1 MILFKRIS
9 YKNFLSTGNQP
20 IEVALDMSQTTLVV
34 GTNGTGKST
43 LLDALCFVLFNRPFR
58 IIKKEQMVNTI
69 NGGDCVVEC
78 EFDVGTK
85 NYIIRRGIKPNLFEI
100 FCDGKLINQDA
111 NNVDYQKY
119 LESNIMK
126 LNYRSFI
133 QVVLL
138 GSSSYEPFMKMKP
151 RYRREVVE
159 EILDIRV
166 FGLMDLILRSQQS
179 DLQKKLTEVRHQCE
193 LIKTKYETEAKYLK
207 TLETKGSD
215 NQKAQQNKL
224 EENNKNRLEYET
236 KLQKLNEQIAVSQN
250 ELSGQDV
257 AQKKVKELE
266 KYETKIEQN
275 LDTHKKTLKFFK
287 ENDTCPVCTQSIDE
301 TFKEE
306 KCNHETTTISKL
318 ESGLSQLVEELTKQ
332 EEKLTAFGKVSN
344 KIQDMNVNLAK
355 ITASLESLKNHSDQI
370 QQEISISEN
379 RDVDIESIK
388 QSLSDMSA
396 DLGVA
401 DANLTDVQEEKDYV
415 DVLREILNDKG
426 AKAQIIRKYVPIMNA
441 LINKYLQSMDFYIS
455 FNLDEEFNETVKS
468 RFRDTFN
475 YNNFSEGEKMRIDLA
490 LLFTWRDIARMKNST
505 NTNLLILDEIF
516 DSSLDGQGTDD
527 FFKIIKT
534 LEKENI
540 FIISH
545 KGDILFDKFTNI
557 IKFEK
562 HQNFT
567 QLGTIWKN

>member
-1 MILFKRIS
+1 
-9 YKNFLSTGNQP
+9 
-20 IEVALDMSQTTLVV
+20 
-34 GTNGTGKST
+34 
-43 LLDALCFVLFNRPFR
+43 
-58 IIKKEQMVNTI
+58 MVNTI
-69 NGGDCVVEC
+69 NNGDCIVEVDF
-78 EFDVGTK
+78 EVGTK
-85 NYIIRRGIKPNLFEI
+85 KYKVRRGIKPNLFEI
-100 FCDGKLINQDA
+100 FCDGKKLNQDA
-111 NNVDYQKY
+111 NNIDYQKY
-119 LESNIMK
+119 LEQNIMK

-179 DLQKKLTEVRHQCE
+179 DLQKKLTETRHQAE

-207 TLETKGSD
+207 TLEAKGSD
-215 NQKAQQNKL
+215 NQAVAQKRL
-224 EENNKNRLEYET
+224 EENNKNKIEYET

-250 ELSGQDV
+250 ELLGQEEADNKLK
-257 AQKKVKELE
+257 QLNKL
-266 KYETKIEQN
+266 ETKIESN
-275 LDTHKKTLKFFK
+275 LDTHKKTLSFFK
-287 ENDTCPVCTQSIDE
+287 ENDNCPVCTQQIDE
-301 TFKEE
+301 EFKSKKCEE
-306 KCNHETTTISKL
+306 EHGTISKL
-318 ESGLSQLVEELTKQ
+318 EKGLVQLVEEISKQ
-332 EEKLTAFGKVSN
+332 EQKVSAFSKVTN
-344 KIQDMNVNLAK
+344 KISDMKLDLAK
-355 ITASLESLKNHSDQI
+355 ITSSLEQIKNQSDQI
-370 QQEISISEN
+370 QLDISRVSEKDN
-379 RDVDIESIK
+379 DIESIE
-388 QSLSDMSA
+388 LELERMRI
-396 DLGVA
+396 DLG
-401 DANLTDVQEEKDYV
+401 DAEKELDKVQEEKGYV
-415 DVLREILNDKG
+415 DILREILNDKG
-426 AKAQIIRKYVPIMNA
+426 AKAQIIRKYVPIMNS
-441 LINKYLQSMDFYIS
+441 LINKYLQAMDFYIS

-557 IKFEK
+557 IKYEK
-562 HQNFT
+562 VQNFT
-567 QLGTIWKN
+567 QLGTI

>member
-1 MILFKRIS
+1 MITFKRLK
-9 YKNFLSTGNQP
+9 YKNFLSSGNVP
-20 IEVALDMSQTTLVV
+20 IEIELNNSQTTLII
-34 GTNGTGKST
+34 GTNGSGKST
-43 LLDALCFVLFNRPFR
+43 LLDALCFVLFNKPFR

-69 NGGDCVVEC
+69 NNADCIVEV
-78 EFDVGTK
+78 EFDVGTNQYK
-85 NYIIRRGIKPNLFEI
+85 IIRGIKPNLFEI
-100 FCDGKLINQDA
+100 YKNGTMINQDA
-111 NNVDYQKY
+111 STIDYQKY
-119 LESNIMK
+119 LETNIMK

-193 LIKTKYETEAKYLK
+193 LIKTKYETEAKYLT
-207 TLETKGSD
+207 TLETKGTD
-215 NQKAQQNKL
+215 NLTVQQKKIEQN
-224 EENNKNRLEYET
+224 EENRLKYEQ
-236 KLQKLNEQIAVSQN
+236 KLQELNEEIAVSQN
-250 ELSGQDV
+250 ALSGHDTV
-257 AQKKVKELE
+257 AKKVKELE
-266 KYETKIEQN
+266 KFETKIEQN
-275 LDTHKKTLKFFK
+275 LSTHKKTLNFFK
-287 ENDTCPVCTQSIDE
+287 ENDTCPVCTQSID
-301 TFKEE
+301 TKFKEE

-318 ESGLSQLVEELTKQ
+318 ESGLKQLVEELTSH
-332 EEKLTAFGKVSN
+332 EMKLTNYGKMSE
-344 KIQDMNVNLAK
+344 KIQSMNVEIAK
-355 ITASLESLKNHSDQI
+355 VASSLSALKKHSDQI
-370 QQEISISEN
+370 QQEISTASQK
-379 RDVDIESIK
+379 DSDIEKIELELA
-388 QSLSDMSA
+388 QMSA

-401 DANLTDVQEEKDYV
+401 DAHLTDVQEEKEYV

-426 AKAQIIRKYVPIMNA
+426 AKANIIRKYVPIMNQ

-516 DSSLDGQGTDD
+516 DSSLDNSGTDD
-527 FFKIIKT
+527 FFKIIKGCT
-534 LEKENI
+534 KENI

-545 KGDILFDKFTNI
+545 KGDILFDRFTNI
-557 IKFEK
+557 IKYEK
-562 HQNFT
+562 VKNFT
-567 QLGTIWKN
+567 RLENV

>member
-1 MILFKRIS
+1 
-9 YKNFLSTGNQP
+9 
-20 IEVALDMSQTTLVV
+20 
-34 GTNGTGKST
+34 
-43 LLDALCFVLFNRPFR
+43 
-58 IIKKEQMVNTI
+58 
-69 NGGDCVVEC
+69 
-78 EFDVGTK
+78 
-85 NYIIRRGIKPNLFEI
+85 
-100 FCDGKLINQDA
+100 
-111 NNVDYQKY
+111 
-119 LESNIMK
+119 
-126 LNYRSFI
+126 
-133 QVVLL
+133 
-138 GSSSYEPFMKMKP
+138 MKP

-215 NQKAQQNKL
+215 NQKVQQNKL
-224 EENNKNRLEYET
+224 KENDKNKVDYEK
-236 KLQKLNEQIAVSQN
+236 KLQELNEQIAISQN
-250 ELSGQDV
+250 ELNGQDKI
-257 AQKKVKELE
+257 QKKVKDLE

-275 LDTHKKTLKFFK
+275 LDTHKKTLKFFQ
-287 ENDTCPVCTQSIDE
+287 ENDTCPVCTQSID
-301 TFKEE
+301 TKFKED

-318 ESGLSQLVEELTKQ
+318 ELGLSQLVGELSKQ
-332 EEKLTAFGKVSN
+332 EEKITAYGKISN
-344 KIQDMNVNLAK
+344 KIQTMNVEIAK
-355 ITASLESLKNHSDQI
+355 ITSSLESLKRHSDQI
-370 QQEISISEN
+370 QQEISTSQE
-379 RDVDIESIK
+379 RDTDIESIELELEQMK
-388 QSLSDMSA
+388 VDLKDAEINLSK
-396 DLGVA
+396 
-401 DANLTDVQEEKDYV
+401 VQEEKDYV

-441 LINKYLQSMDFYIS
+441 LINKYLQAMDFYIS

-557 IKFEK
+557 IKYEK
-562 HQNFT
+562 VQNFT
-567 QLGTIWKN
+567 QLGTI

>member
-1 MILFKRIS
+1 MILFKRLN
-9 YKNFLSTGNQP
+9 YKNFLSSGNQP
-20 IEVALDMSQTTLVV
+20 IVIDLDKSQMTLIV
-34 GTNGTGKST
+34 GTNGSGKST

-69 NGGDCVVEC
+69 NNGDCIVEVD
-78 EFDVGTK
+78 FDVGTK
-85 NYIIRRGIKPNLFEI
+85 SYKVRRGIKPNLFEI
-100 FCDGKLINQDA
+100 FCDGKKLNQDA
-111 NNVDYQKY
+111 NNIDYQKY
-119 LESNIMK
+119 LEQNIMK

-207 TLETKGSD
+207 TLEAKGTD
-215 NQKAQQNKL
+215 NQTVALKKL
-224 EENNKNRLEYET
+224 EENKQNKLIYDR
-236 KLQKLNEQIAVSQN
+236 KLQSLNEAIAISQ
-250 ELSGQDV
+250 
-257 AQKKVKELE
+257 KELIGKETTE
-266 KYETKIEQN
+266 KKLKELTKFETKIEQN
-275 LDTHKKTLKFFK
+275 LDTHKKSLTFFS
-287 ENDTCPVCTQSIDE
+287 ENDNCPVCTQKIDDQ
-301 TFKEE
+301 FKATKCEHE
-306 KCNHETTTISKL
+306 KNTITKL
-318 ESGLSQLVEELTKQ
+318 EKGLVQLVEEISKQ
-332 EEKLTAFGKVSN
+332 EQKVSAFT
-344 KIQDMNVNLAK
+344 KISDKISDMKLQIAK
-355 ITASLESLKNHSDQI
+355 VSSSLESLKTQSDQI
-370 QQEISISEN
+370 QQDIN
-379 RDVDIESIK
+379 RVNEKDVDIESIE
-388 QSLSDMSA
+388 L
-396 DLGVA
+396 DLEKMKVDLKNA
-401 DANLTDVQEEKDYV
+401 EIDLDKVQEEKGYV
-415 DVLREILNDKG
+415 DILREILNDKG
-426 AKAQIIRKYVPIMNA
+426 AKAQIIRKYVPIMNS
-441 LINKYLQSMDFYIS
+441 LINKYLQAMDFYIS

-557 IKFEK
+557 IKYEK
-562 HQNFT
+562 VQNFT
-567 QLGTIWKN
+567 QLGTI

>member
-20 IEVALDMSQTTLVV
+20 IEIDLSISQTTLVV
-34 GTNGTGKST
+34 GTNGSGKST

-69 NGGDCVVEC
+69 NNGDCLVEV

-85 NYIIRRGIKPNLFEI
+85 NYIIRRGIKPNIFEI
-100 FCDGKLINQDA
+100 FCNGVMLNQDA
-111 NNVDYQKY
+111 SSVDYQKY
-119 LESNIMK
+119 LETNIMK

-207 TLETKGSD
+207 TLEAKGSD
-215 NQKAQQNKL
+215 NQRAQQNKL

-287 ENDTCPVCTQSIDE
+287 ENDTCPVCTQSIDK

-355 ITASLESLKNHSDQI
+355 ITASLESLKKHSDQI

-441 LINKYLQSMDFYIS
+441 LINKYLQSMDFYVS
-455 FNLDEEFNETVKS
+455 FHLDEEFNETVKS

-567 QLGTIWKN
+567 QLGTI

>member
-1 MILFKRIS
+1 MILFKRLN
-9 YKNFLSTGNQP
+9 YKNFLSSGNQP
-20 IEVALDMSQTTLVV
+20 IIIDLDKSQMTLIV
-34 GTNGTGKST
+34 GTNGSGKST

-69 NGGDCVVEC
+69 NNGDCIVEVD
-78 EFDVGTK
+78 FDVGTK
-85 NYIIRRGIKPNLFEI
+85 SYKVRRGIKPNLFEI
-100 FCDGKLINQDA
+100 FCDGKKLNQDA
-111 NNVDYQKY
+111 NNIDYQKY
-119 LESNIMK
+119 LEQNIMK

-207 TLETKGSD
+207 TLEAKGTD
-215 NQKAQQNKL
+215 NQTVALKKL
-224 EENNKNRLEYET
+224 EENKQNKLIYDR
-236 KLQKLNEQIAVSQN
+236 KLQSLNEAIAISQ
-250 ELSGQDV
+250 
-257 AQKKVKELE
+257 KELIGKETTE
-266 KYETKIEQN
+266 KKLKELTKFETKIEQN
-275 LDTHKKTLKFFK
+275 LDTNKKSLTFFS
-287 ENDTCPVCTQSIDE
+287 ENDNCPVCTQKIDDQ
-301 TFKEE
+301 FKATKCEHE
-306 KCNHETTTISKL
+306 KNTITKL
-318 ESGLSQLVEELTKQ
+318 EKGLVQLVEEISKQ
-332 EEKLTAFGKVSN
+332 EQKVSAFTKVSD
-344 KIQDMNVNLAK
+344 KISDIRLQIAK
-355 ITASLESLKNHSDQI
+355 VSSSLESLKTQSDQI
-370 QQEISISEN
+370 QQDIN
-379 RDVDIESIK
+379 RVNEKDVDIESIE
-388 QSLSDMSA
+388 L
-396 DLGVA
+396 DLEKMKVDLKNA
-401 DANLTDVQEEKDYV
+401 EIDLDKVQEEKGYV
-415 DVLREILNDKG
+415 DILREILNDKG
-426 AKAQIIRKYVPIMNA
+426 AKAQIIRKYVPIMNS
-441 LINKYLQSMDFYIS
+441 LINKYLQAMDFYIS

-475 YNNFSEGEKMRIDLA
+475 YNNFSEGEKMRIDLP

-557 IKFEK
+557 IKYGK
-562 HQNFT
+562 VQNFT
-567 QLGTIWKN
+567 QLGTI

>member
-1 MILFKRIS
+1 MILFKRLT
-9 YKNFLSTGNQP
+9 YKNFLSSGNVP
-20 IEVALDMSQTTLVV
+20 IEINLDMSQMTLIV
-34 GTNGTGKST
+34 GTNGSGKST

-69 NGGDCVVEC
+69 NNGDCIVEVDF
-78 EFDVGTK
+78 EVGTK
-85 NYIIRRGIKPNLFEI
+85 KYKVRRGIKPNLFEI
-100 FCDGKLINQDA
+100 FCDGKKLNQDA
-111 NNVDYQKY
+111 NNIDYQKY
-119 LESNIMK
+119 LEQNIMK

-179 DLQKKLTEVRHQCE
+179 DLQKKLTETRHQAE

-207 TLETKGSD
+207 TLEAKGSD
-215 NQKAQQNKL
+215 NQAVAQKRL
-224 EENNKNRLEYET
+224 EENNKNKIEYET

-250 ELSGQDV
+250 ELSGQEEADNKLK
-257 AQKKVKELE
+257 QLNKL
-266 KYETKIEQN
+266 ETKIESN
-275 LDTHKKTLKFFK
+275 LDTHKKTLSFFK
-287 ENDTCPVCTQSIDE
+287 ENDNCPVCTQQIDE
-301 TFKEE
+301 EFKNKKCEE
-306 KCNHETTTISKL
+306 EHGTISKL
-318 ESGLSQLVEELTKQ
+318 EKGLVQLVEEISKQ
-332 EEKLTAFGKVSN
+332 EQKVSAFSKVTN
-344 KIQDMNVNLAK
+344 KISDMKLDLAK
-355 ITASLESLKNHSDQI
+355 ITSSLEQIKNQSDQI
-370 QQEISISEN
+370 QLDISRVSEKDN
-379 RDVDIESIK
+379 DIESIE
-388 QSLSDMSA
+388 LELERMRI
-396 DLGVA
+396 DLG
-401 DANLTDVQEEKDYV
+401 DAEKELNKVQEEKGYV
-415 DVLREILNDKG
+415 DILREILNDKG
-426 AKAQIIRKYVPIMNA
+426 AKAQIIRKYVPIMNS
-441 LINKYLQSMDFYIS
+441 LINKYLQAMDFYIS

-562 HQNFT
+562 QQNFT
-567 QLGTIWKN
+567 QLGTI

>member
-20 IEVALDMSQTTLVV
+20 IEIDLSISQTTLIV

-69 NGGDCVVEC
+69 NNGDCIVEV

-119 LESNIMK
+119 LETNIMK

-193 LIKTKYETEAKYLK
+193 LIKTKYETEAKYLT

-215 NQKAQQNKL
+215 NLTVQQNKI
-224 EENNKNRLEYET
+224 EENKENRLKYEQ
-236 KLQKLNEQIAVSQN
+236 KLQSLNEAIAVSQN
-250 ELSGQDV
+250 SLIDQDTT
-257 AQKKVKELE
+257 AKKVKDLE
-266 KYETKIEQN
+266 KFETKIEQN
-275 LDTHKKTLKFFK
+275 ISTHKKTLDFFK
-287 ENDTCPVCTQSIDE
+287 DNDTCPVCTQSIDAN
-301 TFKEE
+301 FKEE

-318 ESGLSQLVEELTKQ
+318 ESGLKQLVEELGGH
-332 EEKLTAFGKVSN
+332 EEKMTQFNQMSN
-344 KIQDMNVNLAK
+344 KITEMNVEIAK
-355 ITASLESLKNHSDQI
+355 INGSLSALKKHSDQI
-370 QQEISISEN
+370 QLEISTASQK
-379 RDVDIESIK
+379 DSDIENIELELEQMK
-388 QSLSDMSA
+388 VDLAEA
-396 DLGVA
+396 DEKLKG
-401 DANLTDVQEEKDYV
+401 VQEEKDYV

-426 AKAQIIRKYVPIMNA
+426 AKANIIRKYVPIMNQ

-527 FFKIIKT
+527 FFKIIKG
-534 LEKENI
+534 LDKENI

-545 KGDILFDKFTNI
+545 KGDILFDRFTNI

-567 QLGTIWKN
+567 QLGNI

>member
-20 IEVALDMSQTTLVV
+20 IEIDLSISQTTLIV

-69 NGGDCVVEC
+69 NNGDCIVEV

-119 LESNIMK
+119 LETNIMK

-193 LIKTKYETEAKYLK
+193 LIKTKYETEAKYLT

-215 NQKAQQNKL
+215 NLTVQQNKI
-224 EENNKNRLEYET
+224 EENKENRLKYE
-236 KLQKLNEQIAVSQN
+236 QKLNSLNEAIAVSQN
-250 ELSGQDV
+250 SLIDQDTT
-257 AQKKVKELE
+257 AKKVKDLE
-266 KYETKIEQN
+266 KFETKIEQN
-275 LDTHKKTLKFFK
+275 ISTHKKTLDFFK
-287 ENDTCPVCTQSIDE
+287 DNDTCPVCTQSIDE
-301 TFKEE
+301 KFKEE
-306 KCNHETTTISKL
+306 KCNHETSTITKL
-318 ESGLSQLVEELTKQ
+318 ESGLKQLVGELNIH
-332 EEKLTAFGKVSN
+332 EEKMTQFSQMSN
-344 KIQDMNVNLAK
+344 KISEMNVEIAK
-355 ITASLESLKNHSDQI
+355 INGSLSALKKHSDQI
-370 QQEISISEN
+370 QLEISTASQK
-379 RDVDIESIK
+379 DSDIEKIELELEQMK
-388 QSLSDMSA
+388 VDLAEA
-396 DLGVA
+396 DER
-401 DANLTDVQEEKDYV
+401 LTVVQEEKSYV

-426 AKAQIIRKYVPIMNA
+426 AKANIIRKYVPIMNQ
-441 LINKYLQSMDFYIS
+441 LINKYLQQMDFYVS
-455 FNLDEEFNETVKS
+455 FHLDEEFNETVKS
-468 RFRDTFN
+468 RYRDTFN

-527 FFKIIKT
+527 FFKIIKG

-545 KGDILFDKFTNI
+545 KGDILFDRFTNI

-567 QLGTIWKN
+567 QLGTI

>member
-1 MILFKRIS
+1 MITFKKLK
-9 YKNFLSTGNQP
+9 YKNFLSSGNVP
-20 IEVALDMSQTTLVV
+20 IEIELNNSQTTLII
-34 GTNGTGKST
+34 GTNGSGKST
-43 LLDALCFVLFNRPFR
+43 LLDALCFVLFNKPFR

-69 NGGDCVVEC
+69 NGADCIVEV
-78 EFDVGTK
+78 EFDVGTNQYK
-85 NYIIRRGIKPNLFEI
+85 IVRGIKPNIFEI
-100 FCDGKLINQDA
+100 YKNGTMINQDA
-111 NNVDYQKY
+111 STIDYQKY
-119 LESNIMK
+119 LETNIMK

-193 LIKTKYETEAKYLK
+193 LIKTKYETEAKYLT

-215 NQKAQQNKL
+215 NLTVQQNKIVQND
-224 EENNKNRLEYET
+224 ENRVKYEQ
-236 KLQKLNEQIAVSQN
+236 KLQKLNEDIAVSQN
-250 ELSGQDV
+250 ALNGQDTT
-257 AQKKVKELE
+257 AKKVKELE
-266 KYETKIEQN
+266 KFETKIEQN
-275 LDTHKKTLKFFK
+275 ISTHKKTLGFFK
-287 ENDTCPVCTQSIDE
+287 DNDTCPVCTQSIDE
-301 TFKEE
+301 NFKEE
-306 KCNHETTTISKL
+306 KCNHETSTISKL
-318 ESGLSQLVEELTKQ
+318 ESGLKQLVGELNIH
-332 EEKLTAFGKVSN
+332 EEKMTQFSQMSN
-344 KIQDMNVNLAK
+344 KISEMNVEIAK
-355 ITASLESLKNHSDQI
+355 INGSLSALKKHSDQI
-370 QQEISISEN
+370 QLEISTASQK
-379 RDVDIESIK
+379 DGDIEKIELELAK
-388 QSLSDMSA
+388 MSA

-401 DANLTDVQEEKDYV
+401 DAHLTDVQEEKEYV

-426 AKAQIIRKYVPIMNA
+426 AKANIIRKYVPIMNQ

-527 FFKIIKT
+527 FFKIIKG

-545 KGDILFDKFTNI
+545 KGDILFDRFTNI

-567 QLGTIWKN
+567 QLGTI

>member
-20 IEVALDMSQTTLVV
+20 IEIALDMSQTTLVV

-69 NGGDCVVEC
+69 NNGDCIVEV

-100 FCDGKLINQDA
+100 FCNGKLINQDA

-119 LESNIMK
+119 LETNIMK

-179 DLQKKLTEVRHQCE
+179 ELQKKLTEVRHQCE
-193 LIKTKYETEAKYLK
+193 LIKTKYETEAKYLT

-215 NQKAQQNKL
+215 NLTVQQNKIV
-224 EENNKNRLEYET
+224 ENDGNRVRYEQ
-236 KLQKLNEQIAVSQN
+236 KLQKLNEDIAVSQN
-250 ELSGQDV
+250 ALIGQDTT
-257 AQKKVKELE
+257 AKKVKELE
-266 KYETKIEQN
+266 KFETKIEQN
-275 LDTHKKTLKFFK
+275 ISTHKKTLGFFK
-287 ENDTCPVCTQSIDE
+287 DNDTCPVCTQSIDE
-301 TFKEE
+301 NFKEE
-306 KCNHETTTISKL
+306 KCNHETSTISKL
-318 ESGLSQLVEELTKQ
+318 ESGLKQLVGELNIH
-332 EEKLTAFGKVSN
+332 EEKMTQFNQMSN
-344 KIQDMNVNLAK
+344 KITEMNVEIAK
-355 ITASLESLKNHSDQI
+355 INGSLSALKKHSDQI
-370 QQEISISEN
+370 QLEISTASQK
-379 RDVDIESIK
+379 DSDIEKIELELEQMK
-388 QSLSDMSA
+388 VDLAEA
-396 DLGVA
+396 DEKLKG
-401 DANLTDVQEEKDYV
+401 VQEEKDYV

-426 AKAQIIRKYVPIMNA
+426 AKANIIRKYVPIMNQ

-557 IKFEK
+557 IKYEK
-562 HQNFT
+562 IQNFT
-567 QLGTIWKN
+567 QLGTI

>member
-34 GTNGTGKST
+34 GTNGSGKST

-69 NGGDCVVEC
+69 NQSDCLVEV

-111 NNVDYQKY
+111 NNIDYQKY
-119 LESNIMK
+119 LEQNIMK

-179 DLQKKLTEVRHQCE
+179 DLQKKLTEVRHQAE

-215 NQKAQQNKL
+215 NQKVQQNKL
-224 EENNKNRLEYET
+224 QENEKNRLEYDK
-236 KLQKLNEQIAVSQN
+236 KLQSLNEAIAISQN
-250 ELSGQDV
+250 ELSGHETV
-257 AQKKVKELE
+257 NKKIKDLE

-275 LDTHKKTLKFFK
+275 LDTHKKTLKFFQ
-287 ENDTCPVCTQSIDE
+287 ENDTCPVCTQSID
-301 TFKEE
+301 TKFKEE

-318 ESGLSQLVEELTKQ
+318 ESGLSQLVGELSKQ
-332 EEKLTAFGKVSN
+332 EEKITAYGKISN
-344 KIQDMNVNLAK
+344 KIQSMNVEIAK
-355 ITASLESLKNHSDQI
+355 ITSSLESLKRHSDQI
-370 QQEISISEN
+370 QQEISTSQE
-379 RDVDIESIK
+379 RDTDIESIELELEQMRVDLK
-388 QSLSDMSA
+388 QAEIDLSK
-396 DLGVA
+396 
-401 DANLTDVQEEKDYV
+401 VQEEKDYV

-441 LINKYLQSMDFYIS
+441 LINKYLQAMDFYIS

-557 IKFEK
+557 IKYEK
-562 HQNFT
+562 VQNFR
-567 QLGTIWKN
+567 QLGTI

>member
-69 NGGDCVVEC
+69 NGGDCLVEC

-85 NYIIRRGIKPNLFEI
+85 NYIVRRGIKPNLFEI

-207 TLETKGSD
+207 TLEAKGSD
-215 NQKAQQNKL
+215 NQRAQQNKL

-287 ENDTCPVCTQSIDE
+287 ENDTCPVCTQSIDK

-355 ITASLESLKNHSDQI
+355 ITASLESLKKHSDQI

-415 DVLREILNDKG
+415 DVLREILNDTG

-567 QLGTIWKN
+567 QLGTI